1 MSDPRPPGELPP
13 DLPPEHAE
21 AYRRGYER
29 AYLDA
34 TQGGLEPRPE
44 PATRP
49 DPEPEYQP
57 PVRGPLFVD
66 EYGALLAED
75 EGVDATQ
82 ALDLSAGES
91 SDSDEAT
98 GEQPGFLQDRLS
110 SATSAEPI
118 DYPDHAWAEPDDSA
132 SDHDPIWG
140 ESETDPQRRP
150 GWFVP
155 VLFVGL
161 VVILVLGAYGIG
173 RVLSSS
179 VGGAD
184 VAVPEPD
191 GVSLG
196 EGGNASESGQPEPG
210 AAETAEPGDGAF
222 EGPVAAVTIGCAT
235 GSCQAPSSVDA
246 AGNQVGYPPENAF
259 DGDLTTAWRC
269 NGRGAGE
276 SLTLTLAEPGV
287 IAEVGLVPG
296 YAKTDPRNGVDRY
309 AENNRITRVRWTFS
323 DGSSVVQRL
332 DGSAGNR
339 DLQTMRI
346 KPAESDTVV
355 LEVLRSVRGSRN
367 IMAVSEIGVARV
379 AE

>member
-1 MSDPRPPGELPP
+1 MSDPRLPGDLPP

-29 AYLDA
+29 AYLEA
-34 TQGGLEPRPE
+34 TQGGAKPQPG

-75 EGVDATQ
+75 DGAEATQ

-91 SDSDEAT
+91 SDPDEAT
-98 GEQPGFLQDRLS
+98 GEHPGFLQDRLS

-118 DYPDHAWAEPDDSA
+118 DYPDHAWDETDDSA

-140 ESETDPQRRP
+140 EVEYNPQRRP

-161 VVILVLGAYGIG
+161 IVILVLGAYGIG

-191 GVSLG
+191 GISLG
-196 EGGNASESGQPEPG
+196 EGGSGSEVGQPEP
-210 AAETAEPGDGAF
+210 EPG
-222 EGPVAAVTIGCAT
+222 PRR
-235 GSCQAPSSVDA
+235 PSLAMVRS
-246 AGNQVGYPPENAF
+246 
-259 DGDLTTAWRC
+259 R
-269 NGRGAGE
+269 GR
-276 SLTLTLAEPGV
+276 S
-287 IAEVGLVPG
+287 
-296 YAKTDPRNGVDRY
+296 RRS
-309 AENNRITRVRWTFS
+309 R
-323 DGSSVVQRL
+323 
-332 DGSAGNR
+332 SAGR
-339 DLQTMRI
+339 PGRARLLPVSTR
-346 KPAESDTVV
+346 PAT
-355 LEVLRSVRGSRN
+355 RSGTRPRTPST
-367 IMAVSEIGVARV
+367 AT
-379 AE
+379 